1 MNYEFKEK
9 NFSEEL
15 NAFDNSQANISSL
28 FRLYLESRTINN
40 PELMQYSLK
49 YINAIQELERFR
61 IENLTKYFVEVVNYK
76 VNAFRTLNIAKS
88 KQMKCKRKMVKI

>member
-15 NAFDNSQANISSL
+15 NAFDNSQATINSL

-49 YINAIQELERFR
+49 YINTIQELERFK

-76 VNAFRTLNIAKS
+76 VNAFRTLNIAKN